1 MEITMMNGIRTSAA
15 ATSRR
20 RPACLMAFP
29 DAGRPDGARS
39 HGRRSGSH
47 GAGEQSAAWS
57 IDPQRVL
64 VDVENGFHLA
74 AVVRLH
80 PRKRMIWRMI
90 FAS

>member
-1 MEITMMNGIRTSAA
+1 M
-15 ATSRR
+15 
-20 RPACLMAFP
+20 
-29 DAGRPDGARS
+29 PDGFL
-39 HGRRSGSH
+39 GRRWASRC
-47 GAGEQSAAWS
+47 AQPWQAQPIAWNRERSAAWS